1 MKPRRK
7 GRDLRVREGSQMF
20 NHFYDVQV
28 VGKWSLAEGDGCGIR
43 QMAILIRTRIAD
55 LIKAHDSIALH

>member
-1 MKPRRK
+1 
-7 GRDLRVREGSQMF
+7 MF